1 MVDSEKLMDFYTL
14 LATLSLIVQFVVLA
28 LLFGGLWLKKTKKFR
43 QHGITMLTAVVL
55 HTITILVVMV
65 PSFISG
71 FSSPASIDLANA
83 LVVTSLVHAFA
94 GIAALLLGVWLVASW
109 RLKADMK
116 TCFAK
121 KSIMRVTITIWLIAL
136 FLGIFMYWTFYAPI
150 LFG

>member
-1 MVDSEKLMDFYTL
+1 MIVKTHDFYTL

-55 HTITILVVMV
+55 HIITILVVMI

-71 FSSPASIDLANA
+71 FISPGSIDLANA
-83 LVVTSLVHAFA
+83 LVVTSLVHAFV

-121 KSIMRVTITIWLIAL
+121 KGIMRVTITIWLITL
-136 FLGIFMYWTFYAPI
+136 FLGIFMYWNLYAQI

>member
-1 MVDSEKLMDFYTL
+1 M
-14 LATLSLIVQFVVLA
+14 I
-28 LLFGGLWLKKTKKFR
+28 
-43 QHGITMLTAVVL
+43 
-55 HTITILVVMV
+55 

-71 FSSPASIDLANA
+71 FISPGSIDLANA
-83 LVVTSLVHAFA
+83 LVVTSLVHVFV

-121 KSIMRVTITIWLIAL
+121 KGIMRVTITIWLITL
-136 FLGIFMYWTFYAPI
+136 FLGIFMYWNLYAPI

>member
-1 MVDSEKLMDFYTL
+1 MDYYQIA
-14 LATLSLIVQFVVLA
+14 ATISLIFQIVVLV
-28 LLFGGLWLKKTKKFR
+28 LLFAGVGLKGRKKFR

-55 HTITILVVMV
+55 HIITILVVMI

-71 FSSPASIDLANA
+71 FISPGSIDLANA
-83 LVVTSLVHAFA
+83 LVVTSLVHAFV

-121 KSIMRVTITIWLIAL
+121 KSIMRVTITIWLITL
-136 FLGIFMYWTFYAPI
+136 FLGIFIYWNLYAPI